1 MPNDFEPKLNHQ
13 FTFHMKPQRG
23 WDGLTHC
30 EVIQLEPLHRV
41 AYTYRGEASGEK
53 PLACAGIDSR
63 AADSAA
69 KGLFAQLDTVL
80 SFTLTPEQA
89 TNGAENTRL
98 ILEHTGFKGLKLVI
112 VSFIMGSGW
121 QKVLRRL
128 STALEAMKGE
138 AISVGAERAEQP
150 VAV

>member
-1 MPNDFEPKLNHQ
+1 HE

-30 EVIQLEPLHRV
+30 QVIEQEPLHRV

-63 AADSAA
+63 AADTAA
-69 KGLFAQLDTVL
+69 KGIFAELDTVL
-80 SFTLTPEQA
+80 HFTLTPEQ
-89 TNGAENTRL
+89 GGDGSENTRL
-98 ILEHTGFKGLKLVI
+98 TLEHTGFKGFKLVI

-121 QKVLRRL
+121 HKVLGRL

-138 AISVGAERAEQP
+138 PIFSAAELAEQP
-150 VAV
+150 AAVNR